1 MIYEFMATQDL
12 HGWEK
17 PWAPGTG
24 INKLYID
31 RPLYTGAGFIPS
43 GVAALPTDQYLN
55 GYAYSGYYTPQ
66 NGLTNV
72 IISDTEVGGIVT
84 SGWYGLGFPMEV
96 DPETDYYISATS
108 RSGVI
113 GVTWYDSDNLLISSI
128 TSSVD
133 RAVTSPE
140 NAAYAVISCVNNPIG
155 STMNFKGIMLELG
168 STGHTFEPYANVC
181 MPEGFNIWD
190 PSQQEFIQVYA
201 GYVNANTR
209 ELYLRPVYEEYAGEE
224 LVGPWMSSID
234 PYEEDT
240 TPSDGAF
247 VIDFGGEL
255 ESFEITPFMLQT
267 LLDSLGIR
275 QHFTNGAGLLNS
287 LMDQAQ
293 GRVRSE
299 EELLHL
305 SRPLKVIAI
314 GDQLPAGITFKPI
327 SKDVLPGLPGKFIR

>member
-1 MIYEFMATQDL
+1 MIYEFTATQDL
-12 HGWEK
+12 HGYDK
-17 PWAPGTG
+17 PWAPG
-24 INKLYID
+24 
-31 RPLYTGAGFIPS
+31 
-43 GVAALPTDQYLN
+43 ALFNQWD
-55 GYAYSGYYTPQ
+55 
-66 NGLTNV
+66 
-72 IISDTEVGGIVT
+72 EE
-84 SGWYGLGFPMEV
+84 W
-96 DPETDYYISATS
+96 
-108 RSGVI
+108 
-113 GVTWYDSDNLLISSI
+113 
-128 TSSVD
+128 
-133 RAVTSPE
+133 
-140 NAAYAVISCVNNPIG
+140 
-155 STMNFKGIMLELG
+155 ELG
-168 STGHTFEPYANVC
+168 SYNSTTGEPLSSDNQIRSKNSIPVDDSKTYYIRLNTTYVMRVMEYDENDEYLGFDANLSWNRTYTPSEGTHFIRFYIGSNYGTTYNHDIAINYPDDITSYTPYANVC

-190 PSQQEFIQVYA
+190 PENQEYIQVYA

-224 LVGPWMSSID
+224 LVGPWMSSWD

-240 TPSDGAF
+240 TPTEGAF

-275 QHFTNGAGLLNS
+275 QHFTDGAGLLNK

-305 SRPLKVIAI
+305 SRPLNVIAI
-314 GDQLPAGITFKPI
+314 GDQLPAGLSFKPI

>member
-1 MIYEFMATQDL
+1 MLF
-12 HGWEK
+12 
-17 PWAPGTG
+17 
-24 INKLYID
+24 
-31 RPLYTGAGFIPS
+31 LYTGT
-43 GVAALPTDQYLN
+43 V
-55 GYAYSGYYTPQ
+55 
-66 NGLTNV
+66 
-72 IISDTEVGGIVT
+72 
-84 SGWYGLGFPMEV
+84 
-96 DPETDYYISATS
+96 TDY
-108 RSGVI
+108 
-113 GVTWYDSDNLLISSI
+113 NLDKIKVQIES
-128 TSSVD
+128 
-133 RAVTSPE
+133 
-140 NAAYAVISCVNNPIG
+140 G
-155 STMNFKGIMLELG
+155 STA
-168 STGHTFEPYANVC
+168 TDWTPYANVC

-190 PSQQEFIQVYA
+190 PEAQDFIQVYA

-209 ELYLRPVYEEYAGEE
+209 ELYLRPVYQEYAGEE

-234 PYEEDT
+234 EYSEDA
-240 TPSDGAF
+240 TPTEGAF

-305 SRPLKVIAI
+305 SRPLNVIAI
-314 GDQLPAGITFKPI
+314 GDQLPSGITFKPI

>member
-12 HGWEK
+12 HGYEK
-17 PWAPGTG
+17 PWAGGTNINLFDESTVVFGKWIQADGTISTLAGGCVSAFISVDALSKITVTYFGDKPYTMVYAEYAEDDTFIKRVQTTLPKTWDLDEACAKVQFAIAHPNYTTPGS
-24 INKLYID
+24 IM
-31 RPLYTGAGFIPS
+31 
-43 GVAALPTDQYLN
+43 
-55 GYAYSGYYTPQ
+55 TPQ
-66 NGLTNV
+66 VLKDCQVVCYQGT
-72 IISDTEVGGIVT
+72 DPVT
-84 SGWYGLGFPMEV
+84 SY
-96 DPETDYYISATS
+96 S
-108 RSGVI
+108 
-113 GVTWYDSDNLLISSI
+113 
-128 TSSVD
+128 
-133 RAVTSPE
+133 
-140 NAAYAVISCVNNPIG
+140 
-155 STMNFKGIMLELG
+155 
-168 STGHTFEPYANVC
+168 PYANVC

-190 PSQQEFIQVYA
+190 PIEQEYFQVYA

-209 ELYLRPVYEEYAGEE
+209 ELYLRPVYKEYAGEE
-224 LVGPWMSSID
+224 LVGPWMSSLD

-240 TPSDGAF
+240 TPTEGAF

-255 ESFEITPFMLQT
+255 TSYEITPFMLQT

-314 GDQLPAGITFKPI
+314 GDQLPASLTFKPI

>member
-1 MIYEFMATQDL
+1 
-12 HGWEK
+12 
-17 PWAPGTG
+17 
-24 INKLYID
+24 
-31 RPLYTGAGFIPS
+31 
-43 GVAALPTDQYLN
+43 
-55 GYAYSGYYTPQ
+55 
-66 NGLTNV
+66 
-72 IISDTEVGGIVT
+72 
-84 SGWYGLGFPMEV
+84 
-96 DPETDYYISATS
+96 
-108 RSGVI
+108 
-113 GVTWYDSDNLLISSI
+113 
-128 TSSVD
+128 
-133 RAVTSPE
+133 
-140 NAAYAVISCVNNPIG
+140 
-155 STMNFKGIMLELG
+155 
-168 STGHTFEPYANVC
+168 

-190 PSQQEFIQVYA
+190 PENQKYIQVYA

-209 ELYLRPVYEEYAGEE
+209 ELYLRPVYPEYAGEE
-224 LVGPWMSSID
+224 LVGPWMSSLD

-240 TPSDGAF
+240 TPTEGAF

-305 SRPLKVIAI
+305 SRPLNVIAI

>member
-1 MIYEFMATQDL
+1 MIYEFSPKQDL
-12 HGWEK
+12 HGYSK

-24 INKLYID
+24 KNLFNIDAIETYSTGNGSITQNGDGSVTVYFRIGSSAQPTGKKLSELSDVEEEQLITLSAKTTGID
-31 RPLYTGAGFIPS
+31 II
-43 GVAALPTDQYLN
+43 YLN
-55 GYAYSGYYTPQ
+55 
-66 NGLTNV
+66 
-72 IISDTEVGGIVT
+72 
-84 SGWYGLGFPMEV
+84 
-96 DPETDYYISATS
+96 
-108 RSGVI
+108 
-113 GVTWYDSDNLLISSI
+113 
-128 TSSVD
+128 
-133 RAVTSPE
+133 
-140 NAAYAVISCVNNPIG
+140 NAAISWKFGTSKTITDAMLEGTVYMYADQQVPG
-155 STMNFKGIMLELG
+155 STAIVSEMQMELG
-168 STGHTFEPYANVC
+168 STATAYEPYGNIC
-181 MPEGFNIWD
+181 TPEGYNIWD
-190 PSQQEFIQVYA
+190 PSQDKMIQVYA

-224 LVGPWMSSID
+224 LVGPWMSSLD

-240 TPSDGAF
+240 TPTEGAF

-255 ESFEITPFMLQT
+255 TSYEITPFMLQT

-305 SRPLKVIAI
+305 SRPLNVIAI
-314 GDQLPAGITFKPI
+314 GDQLPAGLTFKPI